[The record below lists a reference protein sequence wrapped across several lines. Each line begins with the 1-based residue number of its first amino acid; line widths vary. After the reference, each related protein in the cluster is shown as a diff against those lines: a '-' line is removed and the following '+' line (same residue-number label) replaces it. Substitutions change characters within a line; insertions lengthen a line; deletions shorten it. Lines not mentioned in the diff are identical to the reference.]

1 MTDLSGSSPLHRRTR
16 PHGGAWVWTR
26 GGMLLFGFTAFLLAP
41 KIDVI
46 SVLRIEDLVF
56 LLVLPVLIWR
66 YTPDRTPFPGYLKWY
81 FAYLGL
87 ATLSAIANYSSLG
100 LFGIINVVRQ
110 VQYLIWFAVGAQMAA
125 SISTE
130 RFHRAI
136 TIVGIIFILWWL
148 GEMAGIIP
156 KIGKFTGAQG
166 RVTLNTSGPYEIS
179 VVVVFVMLF
188 VKNRAVLL
196 GLIGILI
203 ATQSRITLAAALV
216 VYLIKNPRN
225 ALIVSVPVALLVV
238 TFLLLDPSALAESR
252 FAEIM
257 SPLEMWQAWRAQ
269 LLDAPVIVDLP
280 EYRYYAYD
288 SLWEQ
293 VDGNIDVSFEIRLIR
308 WALIVKSLTSDWMHL
323 SIGWGPGAWGAAVD
337 SHLIRFLG
345 EVGVLGTAIFTAF
358 VAVSVFHPGY
368 PAPYRTA
375 MMILVICS
383 LFIDVMTSS
392 KIMSFLWGFAGY
404 TTARMSRVSA

>member
-1 MTDLSGSSPLHRRTR
+1 LTDLSRSSPLQRWATPR
-16 PHGGAWVWTR
+16 GGALVWTR
-26 GGMLLFGFTAFLLAP
+26 GGMLLFGFTVFLLAP
-41 KIDVI
+41 KINVI

-56 LLVLPVLIWR
+56 LAVLPVLIWR
-66 YTPDRTPFPGYLKWY
+66 YSPERTPFPGYLKWY

-87 ATLSAIANYSSLG
+87 ATLSAIANYSDLG

-110 VQYLIWFAVGAQMAA
+110 AQYLIWFAVGAQMAVA
-125 SISTE
+125 IPEE

-136 TIVGIIFILWWL
+136 TIVGTIFILWWF
-148 GEMAGIIP
+148 GEMSGAIP
-156 KIGKFTGAQG
+156 KLGKFTGAQG

-179 VVVVFVMLF
+179 VVVVFAMLF

-196 GLIGILI
+196 GLAGILI

-216 VYLIKNPRN
+216 VYLIRNPRH
-225 ALIVSVPVALLVV
+225 ALIASVPVALMIVV
-238 TFLLLDPSALAESR
+238 FLLLAPSALTASR

-293 VDGNIDVSFEIRLIR
+293 IDGNIDVSFEIRLIR
-308 WALIVKSLTSDWMHL
+308 WALIIKSLASDWMHL

-345 EVGVLGTAIFTAF
+345 EVGILGTAIFTAF
-358 VAVSVFHPGY
+358 VAISIFHPGY

-404 TTARMSRVSA
+404 TTARMSRASA